1 MTMNNIVISGRQHL
15 MQSSKLYQKSS
26 TGKIKEWQI
35 RVVKSEGNTATIIN
49 NHGYVGGKIT
59 EQKTIIYHGKN
70 IGKTNETTPY
80 QQAVSDAE
88 SKYRRQ
94 IDKGYVEDQTGIK
107 LDGLTLPMLA
117 ENFKD
122 RSKDIVYPAY
132 AQPKLNGIRSTCKG
146 LLPSFTSRRPKP
158 QHTLG
163 HLQASAIELFDGGNF
178 SEIDGELFIKD
189 VEIQVLGSLVK
200 KKRVLPTDETN
211 NLITNDLEYWVYDVI
226 DPSINFGI
234 RNGELLKAFKEKGT
248 FDKKRQMW
256 HVGKIWYVPTYVVHS
271 EAEVRAKH
279 KEFLEAGFEGTIIR
293 NDVPY
298 VKIHRTK
305 HLQKL
310 KEVYDGEFEIIDFKT
325 GTGTEEGC
333 IVFICKMEDGQTFE
347 VRPRGTFAT
356 RKRWTTEFD
365 SIKGKM
371 LTVEYRELTKSGKPF
386 HCVGVAI
393 RDYE

>member
-1 MTMNNIVISGRQHL
+1 